1 MRVKYFSISLARV
14 FEEVNCQLKVVH
26 SLDEFA
32 AQAQLHVPRNYQ
44 MSRGNW
50 CRIAS

>member
-26 SLDEFA
+26 SLDEIRSTGSTA
-32 AQAQLHVPRNYQ
+32 CSKELSNVTWQLV
-44 MSRGNW
+44 
-50 CRIAS
+50 